1 MAERRFAPQGAV
13 HFAGNLVKD
22 TLANFVHNE
31 ALLLGARGVGVG
43 GGGGFGDWD
52 AEVRAYVRGL
62 RDCVVGT
69 LHWMYETE
77 RFFGDAGEDVRS
89 SGWAFVGS

>member
-1 MAERRFAPQGAV
+1 MAERHFTPQGAV

-22 TLANFVHNE
+22 TVANLQQNE
-31 ALLLGARGVGVG
+31 ASLLVPGA
-43 GGGGFGDWD
+43 FGDWD

-69 LHWMYETE
+69 LHWIYETD
-77 RFFGDAGEDVRS
+77 RYFGDLGEDVRS